1 MASFFTRTKSAQ
13 DARISLELDDTVIFL
28 HPNAVNT
35 TLDHASMRGSVVL
48 HLSKPRT
55 FQSVTLTMT
64 CWYAA
69 QAPGSE
75 SHRTYILCEEAD
87 CLTIKTECG
96 ELSKRSVIVL
106 AEELEYPPGRHV

>member
-35 TLDHASMRGSVVL
+35 TLDHASMRGSLML

-69 QAPGSE
+69 QAPGSAL
-75 SHRTYILCEEAD
+75 HCAYILCEEAD
-87 CLTIKTECG
+87 CLDRETGDEDVYAGIDLPNT
-96 ELSKRSVIVL
+96 KRSVLSPTI
-106 AEELEYPPGRHV
+106 R